1 MNYSK
6 DELVVLKAVE
16 KGEIPRFLYKYR
28 SLHTS
33 HTKKIITDL
42 SFWFAK
48 PDSFNDPFDC
58 NLSEVNS
65 HRLKDITRFMRS
77 RLPKSAF
84 IKKKFKSFARKN
96 PKKLVIEARKS
107 IFGEKGILSLSKVH
121 DNILMWS
128 HYASSH
134 TGIVIA
140 LDTKKDPS
148 FFYKSIEVKY
158 RESYKPINTFID
170 YESNPEDYIYKM
182 YATKSKDW
190 EYEKEV
196 RIYKDQSG
204 SNRIKP
210 MAICKIYFGCKVD
223 EKKKN
228 EFIEL
233 CKEKK
238 MNHLKFYKG
247 EKLHGKFGLTFREIK
262 T

>member
-6 DELVVLKAVE
+6 KEVVLKAVE

-58 NLSEVNS
+58 NLSEVRS
-65 HRLKDITRFMRS
+65 HRPKDIARFCWKPES
-77 RLPKSAF
+77 GYTKEV
-84 IKKKFKSFARKN
+84 FKSLARDDPEFVN
-96 PKKLVIEARKS
+96 ELAIRAREM
-107 IFGEKGILSLSKVH
+107 IFGKQGILSLSKVY
-121 DNILMWS
+121 DDILMWS
-128 HYASSH
+128 HYASDH
-134 TGIVIA
+134 TGIVIK
-140 LDTKKDPS
+140 LDLEKAPE
-148 FFYKSIEVKY
+148 FFYKPIEVKY
-158 RESYKPINTFID
+158 KKSYKPINTFID
-170 YESNPEDYIYKM
+170 YENNPEDYIYKM

-204 SNRIKP
+204 SYPINP

-247 EKLHGKFGLTFREIK
+247 EKLYGKFGLTFREIK